1 MTVLV
6 TMPAGVQRVAAVVVP
21 SKQDLDLAEINDWAK
36 DKLPKYSLPTRLK
49 ILEEIPKN
57 AMGKINKKELV
68 KVAFPIEN

>member
-1 MTVLV
+1 
-6 TMPAGVQRVAAVVVP
+6 MPAGVQRVAAVVVP

-68 KVAFPIEN
+68 KVAFPTENWN